1 MVIVTNQVG
10 NAQSPPFLVKNAN
23 FRLIVVFC
31 DSFEKIIFKKA
42 VTAKLMVNIHNSV
55 AAEHV
60 CWASTKII
68 KCACFLLENKVIV
81 KTDKSF

>member
-10 NAQSPPFLVKNAN
+10 SAHSLPFLVRNAN
-23 FRLIVVFC
+23 FRLIDVFC

-42 VTAKLMVNIHNSV
+42 VTAKLMMSIHNSV
-55 AAEHV
+55 AAEHF
-60 CWASTKII
+60 CCASTEIT
-68 KCACFLLENKVIV
+68 KCACFLLENLVIV